1 MRDKQ
6 KKQNT
11 ILWVWK
17 GLNATDG
24 IVQLFSDARFQKSMF
39 EDTESLLNFQGHVL
53 QDRYPLGEEHKIIF
67 CIVERHKDRSY

>member
-1 MRDKQ
+1 
-6 KKQNT
+6 
-11 ILWVWK
+11 
-17 GLNATDG
+17 
-24 IVQLFSDARFQKSMF
+24 MF